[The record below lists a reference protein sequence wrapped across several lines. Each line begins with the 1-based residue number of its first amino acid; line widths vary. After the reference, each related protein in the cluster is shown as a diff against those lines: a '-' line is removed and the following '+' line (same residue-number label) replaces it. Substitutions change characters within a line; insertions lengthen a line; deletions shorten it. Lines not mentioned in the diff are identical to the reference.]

1 MSSLFKLAVQAAKS
15 LQLSDTKATLC
26 FAAALKLAAT
36 AGTQVEDVGKEDVV
50 CTARNSAEL
59 DGLLT
64 VFHTER
70 SADTLQNVQN
80 DLPILTDYD
89 KQVHLSLNARLDTCA
104 RCGRTSSF
112 AGESQHVCTCKAARH
127 PFPVMALVLAMPDTC
142 PRLQALKAIMAHFEV
157 DFVSLSFVREADDVH
172 QAREFLDSLG
182 HTTTKVR
189 RMSLA

>member
-1 MSSLFKLAVQAAKS
+1 M
-15 LQLSDTKATLC
+15 
-26 FAAALKLAAT
+26 
-36 AGTQVEDVGKEDVV
+36 

-89 KQVHLSLNARLDTCA
+89 KQVRLSLSDRLDTCTWW
-104 RCGRTSSF
+104 CHSYPL
-112 AGESQHVCTCKAARH
+112 AGE
-127 PFPVMALVLAMPDTC
+127 VLRYMWADAELQGSFSNGSGEAMPRMLTVLLH
-142 PRLQALKAIMAHFEV
+142 LQALKALLAHFEV
-157 DFVSLSFVREADDVH
+157 DFVSLSFVREGEDVH

-182 HTTTKVR
+182 HTTTKVQR
-189 RMSLA
+189 LSPAGRAFKSWPPGACMLHAGCPAGSMPVLLDVTLLGH